1 MKKTIILIV
10 FVVLLASCAKAPSGS
25 QYLPE
30 AMQPT
35 KTVISVPANAKFL
48 ILQQR
53 DYYLVNSDGTEKILL
68 YSGETSPAEMA
79 SLSPS
84 ATKFAYFTN
93 NFVYIQDI
101 ATKKTVTVNKEI
113 IGSIGGQI
121 RWSPD
126 ETKLAM
132 TCATEKQPSSAVCLL
147 DAQNGQVEVLLN
159 EKNTDKFCSS
169 SSSNYLQ
176 FLDWSNDG
184 TKMVYECFI
193 VPEKGHKQDF
203 KIYGYDIASKNTTQ
217 ILDSTSQ
224 DLIWQF
230 NSASISPDTNSLLIN
245 GAGQEPIQQIFMLDM
260 SSGALRQITT
270 ANDYHSSALVW
281 RDNQTFYM
289 HTEFDQSPYDEANF
303 IMNIDGEKV
312 LPLKIE
318 GFIAK

>member
-10 FVVLLASCAKAPSGS
+10 FVALLASCVKTPSGS
-25 QYLPE
+25 QDLPE
-30 AMQPT
+30 AIQPT
-35 KTVISVPANAKFL
+35 NTVISNPANAKFL
-48 ILQQR
+48 IVQQR
-53 DYYLVNSDGTEKILL
+53 DYYFSNSDGTEKTLL
-68 YSGETSPAEMA
+68 YSGENSPAEMA

-101 ATKKTVTVNKEI
+101 ATKETVTVNKEI

-132 TCATEKQPSSAVCLL
+132 TCATETQPSSAVCLL
-147 DAQNGQVEVLLN
+147 DVQNGQVEVLLN

-169 SSSNYLQ
+169 NWIQ

-193 VPEKGHKQDF
+193 VPEKGQKQDF
-203 KIYGYDIASKNTTQ
+203 KIYGYDLVSKNTTQ
-217 ILDSTSQ
+217 ILDSSSQ

-230 NSASISPDTNSLLIN
+230 HSASLSPDTNFLLIN
-245 GAGQEPIQQIFMLDM
+245 GAGQKPIQQIFLLDM
-260 SSGALRQITT
+260 SSGALKQITT
-270 ANDYHSSALVW
+270 ASDYHSSALVW
-281 RDNQTFYM
+281 RDNQTFYA
-289 HTEFDQSPYDEANF
+289 HKQFDQPPYDESNF
-303 IMNIDGEKV
+303 IMNVNGEDV
-312 LPLKIE
+312 FTLEIE
-318 GFIAK
+318 GTIVK

>member
-10 FVVLLASCAKAPSGS
+10 FATLLVSCIKAHSGGS
-25 QYLPE
+25 QDLPE
-30 AMQPT
+30 AIQPINST
-35 KTVISVPANAKFL
+35 ISVPANAKFL

-53 DYYLVNSDGTEKILL
+53 DYYFANSDWTEKTLL
-68 YSGETSPAEMA
+68 YSGENSPAEMA

-84 ATKFAYFTN
+84 ATKFVYFTD

-101 ATKKTVTVNKEI
+101 ATKETVTVNKEI

-132 TCATEKQPSSAVCLL
+132 TCATEKQPSNAVCLL
-147 DAQNGQVEVLLN
+147 DVQNGQVEVLLN

-169 SSSNYLQ
+169 NWIQ

-193 VPEKGHKQDF
+193 IPEKGQKQDF
-203 KIYGYDIASKNTTQ
+203 KIYGYDLVSKNTTQ
-217 ILDSTSQ
+217 ILDGVSQ

-230 NSASISPDTNSLLIN
+230 HSASISPNTNSLLIN
-245 GAGQEPIQQIFMLDM
+245 GAGQKPIQQIFLLDI
-260 SSGALRQITT
+260 SNGALNQITT
-270 ANDYHSSALVW
+270 ASDYHSSALVW
-281 RDNQTFYM
+281 RDNQTFYA
-289 HTEFDQSPYDEANF
+289 HKQFDQPPYDESNF
-303 IMNIDGEKV
+303 IMNVNGENV
-312 LPLKIE
+312 FQLEIE
-318 GFIAK
+318 GAIIK